1 MNREDSG
8 MEYIYETH
16 LHTREGS
23 ACSPTPPEV
32 YIEYMIKCGY
42 SGFIVTD
49 HFFNGNSCIPKDWPW
64 EKRVDQY
71 CRGYEIAKAAAE
83 GTELNVMF
91 GIEYNFQGDE
101 YLLYGIN
108 KNWILDNEDIMGKSR
123 HEVYELVHQA
133 GGIMIQAHPYR
144 ERGYLSEIHLT
155 PSVSD
160 GAEVYNSGNPDWQNA
175 LGYQYARKQNLRMS
189 AGSDIHALSVIS
201 MGGMSFPYKI
211 NSIQEY
217 IDAFMK
223 GDGTPVFKV
232 APKSEDSRFI
242 KVEDSKSLTEISE
255 KVTLP
260 VVWH

>member
-1 MNREDSG
+1 MN
-8 MEYIYETH
+8 YVYETH

-23 ACSPTPPEV
+23 ACSSTAPED

-49 HFFNGNSCIPKDWPW
+49 HFFNGNSCIPKELPW
-64 EKRVDQY
+64 EERVERY
-71 CRGYEIAKAAAE
+71 CQGYEKALKAAE
-83 GTELNVMF
+83 GTELTVMF

-101 YLLYGIN
+101 FLLYGVD
-108 KNWILDNEDIMGKSR
+108 KKWLLDNPDLLEKSR
-123 HEVYELVHQA
+123 SEVYELVHQY

-155 PSVSD
+155 PSASD

-175 LGYQYARKQNLRMS
+175 LGYQYALDQKLRMA
-189 AGSDIHALSVIS
+189 AGSDIHALSVIT

-211 NSIQEY
+211 SSIEEY
-217 IDAFMK
+217 VAAFMR

-232 APKSEDSRFI
+232 DPKSQDSEFI
-242 KVEDSKSLTEISE
+242 EVRNSKSLTQISQNE
-255 KVTLP
+255 TLP
-260 VVWH
+260 VIWH